1 MRKRSHHENFV
12 SVMAVHLTIGEENVA
27 MQTRAVPIYPGKKTL
42 QSRPGLHNMRGPGP
56 KWRAKHQT
64 WLPVDSEAV
73 PPLGQH
79 QPPPMYIRPYD
90 AANPVR

>member
-42 QSRPGLHNMRGPGP
+42 QSRPGVRIWANRD
-56 KWRAKHQT
+56 RASRT
-64 WLPVDSEAV
+64 AASSAN
-73 PPLGQH
+73 
-79 QPPPMYIRPYD
+79 RPWCS
-90 AANPVR
+90 VET